1 MVKMTHLTAY
11 VIWRKICENEKNISF
26 NCERKRKK
34 EDIEM
39 ENPSGARVKHMQ
51 MAGAKNRRKVA

>member
-1 MVKMTHLTAY
+1 MTHLTAY
-11 VIWRKICENEKNISF
+11 VIWRKICENDKNISF

-39 ENPSGARVKHMQ
+39 ENPSGARVKYIY
-51 MAGAKNRRKVA
+51 ANGAKNWRKVA